1 MNSQNLRWRQGWR
14 KNGGEAFTLNPFT
27 YNVLRSEGEEVNTK
41 VENRRMRACMRPRK
55 IWRNVH
61 GWRSGLVYWCAS
73 RVSKNSCGI
82 LREKVDDFQRLS
94 GCFCRDAQWFSEQMG
109 FRYLGWCSNDAVYTI
124 FAQVPFSPKII
135 GYSLIAFL
143 LLFFPLV
150 YVSRLNGVV
159 VPCKNTGSIRH
170 GVPAI

>member
-1 MNSQNLRWRQGWR
+1 MGVKPSHLTHLRTMFYVAKVKRWTQKSKIAGCARVCAR
-14 KNGGEAFTLNPFT
+14 ARFGGM
-27 YNVLRSEGEEVNTK
+27 YMGEEAVWYIDALP
-41 VENRRMRACMRPRK
+41 VFLK
-55 IWRNVH
+55 IVV
-61 GWRSGLVYWCAS
+61 G
-73 RVSKNSCGI
+73 